1 MSECRKFISLV
12 SRNTKCYF
20 KDKFTFFI
28 SLLNPLILLLLF
40 ATFLRN
46 VYIESFTMAFP
57 EGVSVDNTI
66 LEGIAGAWLLSSI
79 IGVSSVTV
87 AFCSN
92 TIMIL
97 RNLVRNALCG
107 RSGKF
112 YFQSGR
118 AFRSLV
124 ARNCV
129 VRIYLRRVYAFSTV
143 FRRLAQRALYAP
155 RHLRRE
161 HTPQPLYERLSRCPF
176 GCGNTVAGNRRYY
189 EKLRR

>member
-1 MSECRKFISLV
+1 MLECRKFISLV

-28 SLLNPLILLLLF
+28 SLFNPLILLLLF

-57 EGVSVDNTI
+57 ESFSVDNRI
-66 LEGIAGAWLLSSI
+66 IEGIAGAWLLSSI

-129 VRIYLRRVYAFSTV
+129 VRIYLRGVYAFGTV
-143 FRRLAQRALYAP
+143 FRRLAQRALYVP

-189 EKLRR
+189 ENLRR